1 MKKTLLFFALISVFA
16 LPFCSTSKNASGKK
30 KEVVLMSYQTDI
42 SPILQVHCTPCHFP
56 VAGGKK
62 APLDSYEAAR
72 TNIDA
77 ILYRVQLPATDM
89 KFMPFMSKKEPLSDS
104 LIQVIK
110 LWKDQETPG

>member
-1 MKKTLLFFALISVFA
+1 MKKTLLFLALLSAFA

-30 KEVVLMSYQTDI
+30 NKVIMLSYTSDI
-42 SPILQVHCTPCHFP
+42 SPILQVHCAPCHFP

-62 APLDSYEAAR
+62 KPLDNFEAVK

-77 ILYRVQLPATDM
+77 MLIRVQLPNTDP

-104 LIQVIK
+104 LIQVLK
-110 LWKDQETPG
+110 LWRDQEMPG